1 MIRWPHLRLRTTV
14 ATLGVILGMLVLIG
28 WLIRPQPIEVR
39 TKDVERMRFE
49 QTIDEEGLTRVRD
62 RFVVSAPIAGQ
73 VSRARLEVGD
83 PVAAGQLLAEI
94 IAQPPPMIDWRTLGS
109 LTERAAVAQ
118 AAVAGSMAS
127 RDRAAAALNLARAEL
142 ARNRELFGNGFISE
156 AALQTSTLGVEER
169 RQAVRAAD
177 MAVEAAAHELAA
189 ARAALVQVNP
199 KGPPSA
205 GPGAALPIQAPE
217 AGRILR
223 VIQENESFVPA
234 GAPLYE
240 LADPSKL
247 EVIVDVLSQDAA
259 SIHAGQQ
266 ARLAF
271 DLGAPRHP
279 AEVVRLEPV
288 ARTKISALGV
298 EEQRVRVILELK
310 SEAVAPLG
318 EAWRVNASIITLA
331 ENDALV
337 IPSGALI
344 RQGETWSAFVLSNGR
359 AHQISL
365 DLAARN
371 ARHAWVKSGLT
382 PGQTVVLY
390 PPASLRSGARAQ
402 VRAPD

>member
-1 MIRWPHLRLRTTV
+1 
-14 ATLGVILGMLVLIG
+14 
-28 WLIRPQPIEVR
+28 
-39 TKDVERMRFE
+39 
-49 QTIDEEGLTRVRD
+49 
-62 RFVVSAPIAGQ
+62 
-73 VSRARLEVGD
+73 
-83 PVAAGQLLAEI
+83 
-94 IAQPPPMIDWRTLGS
+94 
-109 LTERAAVAQ
+109 
-118 AAVAGSMAS
+118 
-127 RDRAAAALNLARAEL
+127 
-142 ARNRELFGNGFISE
+142 
-156 AALQTSTLGVEER
+156 
-169 RQAVRAAD
+169 
-177 MAVEAAAHELAA
+177 
-189 ARAALVQVNP
+189 
-199 KGPPSA
+199 
-205 GPGAALPIQAPE
+205 
-217 AGRILR
+217 
-223 VIQENESFVPA
+223 
-234 GAPLYE
+234 
-240 LADPSKL
+240 
-247 EVIVDVLSQDAA
+247 
-259 SIHAGQQ
+259 
-266 ARLAF
+266 
-271 DLGAPRHP
+271 
-279 AEVVRLEPV
+279 VVRLEPV